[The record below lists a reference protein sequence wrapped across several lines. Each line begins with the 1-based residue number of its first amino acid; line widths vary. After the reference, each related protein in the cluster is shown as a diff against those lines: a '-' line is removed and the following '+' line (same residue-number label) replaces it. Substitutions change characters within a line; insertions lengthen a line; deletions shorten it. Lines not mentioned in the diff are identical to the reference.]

1 MRNRKCDAEGVK
13 RAYLARLKEQLR
25 GRMRSRRKQKKTR
38 TRAAYDAYAVPLQ
51 QHPRIR
57 VPEFL
62 LEFNGFELRVG
73 DARGA
78 NFVDEVAFVVCFSV
92 ADRKQA

>member
-1 MRNRKCDAEGVK
+1 
-13 RAYLARLKEQLR
+13 
-25 GRMRSRRKQKKTR
+25 
-38 TRAAYDAYAVPLQ
+38 
-51 QHPRIR
+51 
-57 VPEFL
+57 
-62 LEFNGFELRVG
+62 VG